1 LAGARAAVQQF
12 DSIVDVMKKGSHAYA
27 AKGMKT
33 DRDEARAWL
42 AFAEGKNEEAVGLLR
57 PVAEKRARVGR
68 GDVELPARE
77 MLGDMLLEMN
87 RSDDAFA
94 EYERSL
100 KTDPHR
106 FNGLYAAARA
116 AE

>member
-1 LAGARAAVQQF
+1 MEA
-12 DSIVDVMKKGSHAYA
+12 
-27 AKGMKT
+27 
-33 DRDEARAWL
+33 DRDEA
-42 AFAEGKNEEAVGLLR
+42 R
-57 PVAEKRARVGR
+57 PVAEKRALVAR

-77 MLGDMLLEMN
+77 MLGDMLFDMN
-87 RSDDAFA
+87 RSEGALA

-100 KTDPHR
+100 KTDPNR